1 MTAVAIADRVDLR
14 LEGRTALVTG
24 AGRGIGRA
32 TALAFAQLGADV
44 ALAARS
50 SGEIEAV
57 ASEIEALGRRA
68 LPVACDVTEQDQ
80 VEHLVDRVGSELG
93 GLQIV
98 VNNAGGAQWIRAVEN
113 VDPER
118 FDHAIALNLTA
129 VQNVMRACAPL
140 LFERPSESSVTN
152 VVSIAARRGIEKMS
166 YYSAAKAAVVG
177 LSRAAAR
184 EWGPRGVRV
193 NCLGPGWIETQLSS
207 GLRND
212 GEFFESSIEQIPL
225 RRWGRPDDI
234 ASAIAFLAS
243 DAAAY
248 VNGATLYVDGGL
260 LA

>member
-1 MTAVAIADRVDLR
+1 MTVEEIADRVDFG

-32 TALAFAQLGADV
+32 TALALAQLGADV
-44 ALAARS
+44 ALAART
-50 SGEIEAV
+50 EEQIESV
-57 ASEIEALGRRA
+57 AAEVEALGRRA
-68 LPVACDVTEQDQ
+68 LPVTCDVTDREQ
-80 VEHLVDRVGSELG
+80 VDSMVSRVGDEFG

-98 VNNAGGAQWIRAVEN
+98 VNNAGGAQWIRAIEQ

-129 VQNVMRACAPL
+129 VQNVMRASAPL
-140 LFERPSESSVTN
+140 LFQRPSESSVTN

-193 NCLGPGWIETQLSS
+193 NCLGPGWIDTQLSS

-225 RRWGRPDDI
+225 RRWGQPNDI
-234 ASAIAFLAS
+234 AAAVAFLAS

-248 VNGATLYVDGGL
+248 VNGVTLYVDGGL